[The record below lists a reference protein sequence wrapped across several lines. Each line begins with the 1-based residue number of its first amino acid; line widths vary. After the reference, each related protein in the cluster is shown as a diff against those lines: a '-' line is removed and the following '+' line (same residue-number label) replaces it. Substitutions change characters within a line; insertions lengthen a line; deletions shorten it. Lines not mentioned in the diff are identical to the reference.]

1 MVLIRFI
8 SKRSRFLV
16 IWPLLMHVIIYQFVS
31 ELAQK
36 LITSF
41 VITCLMAQVAVLG
54 EVTSLNGLE
63 MAQGVSVTWDQVRAM
78 QSRGLIAVGVVVTS
92 AV

>member
-1 MVLIRFI
+1 
-8 SKRSRFLV
+8 
-16 IWPLLMHVIIYQFVS
+16 MHVIVNQFVS
-31 ELAQK
+31 ELAQQ

-41 VITCLMAQVAVLG
+41 VITCLMAQVPVLG
-54 EVTSLNGLE
+54 EVTSLDGLE